1 MTGARATYPVP
12 HGAEQGVV
20 VPAAPHGLGPR
31 AGTTGD
37 GGDLVARVTLQTIA
51 DRVGVSRMTVSNA
64 FSRPD
69 QLSAELRRTIL
80 DAAAELG
87 YVGPD
92 PSARALARGTT
103 GAVGV
108 LLTES
113 VGAAFRDP
121 IAAAFFGAVAEEL
134 APTGLALVLLPATG
148 AEGMIP
154 ARDIPMDAALV
165 YGCAADYPAVDWL
178 ERRRLPLVFVDG
190 DPRPGAA
197 SVILDER
204 EGARLAAQHLLDLG
218 HRRVATFTMNVE
230 VPPGWAPDVTTA
242 ASGFVA
248 RERQLGWVET
258 LAAAGVTPVTYE
270 VFDNMEPYISEGAKG
285 LFAGGAP
292 PTAVLCFSDLMAAA
306 VVHAAEEAG
315 LRVPQDVSVIGYDD
329 VPLAR
334 RLRPT
339 LTTIRQDFE
348 AKGKAAAIALTQSI
362 GRERAGSAPDSAQHM
377 VPVTLVVR
385 ESTAPPPG

>member
-1 MTGARATYPVP
+1 MSLCPETAASR
-12 HGAEQGVV
+12 
-20 VPAAPHGLGPR
+20 PASR
-31 AGTTGD
+31 RDRD
-37 GGDLVARVTLQTIA
+37 GGAHVARVTLQTIA

-69 QLSAELRRTIL
+69 QLSAEMRRTIL

-134 APTGLALVLLPATG
+134 APTGLAVVLLPATG

-178 ERRRLPLVFVDG
+178 VRRRLPLVFVDG
-190 DPRPGAA
+190 DPRPGSA

-218 HRRVATFTMNVE
+218 HRRIATFTMNVA

-242 ASGFVA
+242 AQRLRRPRAPA
-248 RERQLGWVET
+248 RLGRDPGRRRRHT
-258 LAAAGVTPVTYE
+258 GHLR
-270 VFDNMEPYISEGAKG
+270 
-285 LFAGGAP
+285 
-292 PTAVLCFSDLMAAA
+292 
-306 VVHAAEEAG
+306 G
-315 LRVPQDVSVIGYDD
+315 LRQHGAVHLRGCARD
-329 VPLAR
+329 AR
-334 RLRPT
+334 RRRATRPPSCASRT
-339 LTTIRQDFE
+339 
-348 AKGKAAAIALTQSI
+348 SW
-362 GRERAGSAPDSAQHM
+362 
-377 VPVTLVVR
+377 
-385 ESTAPPPG
+385 PPPWCTPPRSAACASRRTSP

>member
-1 MTGARATYPVP
+1 MRPGDVWASPCAPYPVP

-20 VPAAPHGLGPR
+20 VRPERVVVGAVG
-31 AGTTGD
+31 GT
-37 GGDLVARVTLQTIA
+37 GGVAMTRVTLQTIA

-69 QLSAELRRTIL
+69 QLSAEMRRTIL
-80 DAAAELG
+80 RTADDLG

-121 IAAAFFGAVAEEL
+121 IAAAFFGALAEEL
-134 APTGLALVLLPATG
+134 APTGMAVVLLPATG
-148 AEGMIP
+148 TEGMIP

-178 ERRRLPLVFVDG
+178 VRRKLPLVFVDG
-190 DPRPGAA
+190 EPRSGAA

-204 EGARLAAQHLLDLG
+204 EGARLAAQHVLDLG
-218 HRRVATFTMNVE
+218 HRHVATFTMNVN
-230 VPPGWAPDVTTA
+230 VPPGWAPDAAAA

-248 RERQLGWVET
+248 GERQAGWVDT
-258 LAAAGVTPVTYE
+258 LVAGGVEPVTYE
-270 VFDNMEPYISEGAKG
+270 VFDNTEPYISEGARAM
-285 LFAGGAP
+285 LAGDAP

-306 VVHAAEEAG
+306 VVHAAEERGPARAAGPVGDRVRRRPARPPDPPAVDHDPPGLRGQGPGRRAG
-315 LRVPQDVSVIGYDD
+315 LD
-329 VPLAR
+329 PLDHPRPRGRSSPR
-334 RLRPT
+334 RRRT
-339 LTTIRQDFE
+339 WSR
-348 AKGKAAAIALTQSI
+348 
-362 GRERAGSAPDSAQHM
+362 
-377 VPVTLVVR
+377 
-385 ESTAPPPG
+385 